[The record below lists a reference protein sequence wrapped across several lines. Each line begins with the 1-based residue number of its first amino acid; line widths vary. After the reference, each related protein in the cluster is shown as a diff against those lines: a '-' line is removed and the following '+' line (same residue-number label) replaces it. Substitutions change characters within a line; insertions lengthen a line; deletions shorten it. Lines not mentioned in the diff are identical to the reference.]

1 MRRSY
6 LIYNPAAGRYPS
18 RLLTERAADVLR
30 ARGWEVCIK
39 VTASG
44 DHVTELAQQAVDE
57 QMDALFVVGGDGS
70 INQSLRPLIGS
81 RTALGVLPAGTANV
95 FAQEIGL
102 PGLTW
107 TRLMALEESAHRLT
121 DAQVWEMDIGLC
133 NGTPFLLWSG
143 VGLDGFIVH
152 RIEPRRRWEK
162 NFAVVQYLTSAV
174 WNATMWQGM
183 NLKVLRNG
191 DQVSG
196 HFLMAVVTNIHLYA
210 GGFAELSPN
219 ATLDDGM
226 MDLWLFQ
233 GHSMTDIVQRA
244 WDLWAGRH
252 VQSDQVQRIPFREIV
267 LESDSPLYV
276 QLDGEPAKGKQRVEI
291 AVRSQALRVLI
302 PRDSSRELFNRPPV
316 EM

>member
-1 MRRSY
+1 MRRAY

-18 RLLTERAADVLR
+18 WLLTERSAEVLK
-30 ARGWEVCIK
+30 ARGWEVCVK
-39 VTASG
+39 VTKSAA
-44 DHVTELAQQAVDE
+44 HVTQLAQQAVAE
-57 QMDALFVVGGDGS
+57 QMDALFIVGGDGS
-70 INQSLRPLIGS
+70 INQALSPLAGTE
-81 RTALGVLPAGTANV
+81 TALGILPAGTANV
-95 FAQEIGL
+95 WAQEIGL

-107 TRLMALEESAHRLT
+107 TRLMALEESARRLA

-133 NGTPFLLWSG
+133 NGRPFLLWSG

-174 WNATMWQGM
+174 WNATQWQGM

-191 DQVSG
+191 NQVSG

-210 GGFAELSPN
+210 GGLAELSPN

-233 GHSMTDIVQRA
+233 GHSMADTVQRA

-252 VQSDQVQRIPFREIV
+252 LQSDQAQRIPFREIV

-276 QLDGEPAKGKQRVEI
+276 QLDGEPAEGKPRVEI
-291 AVRSQALRVLI
+291 TVRSRALRVLV
-302 PRDSSRELFNRPPV
+302 PRDAPRPLFNQSPIR
-316 EM
+316 M